1 MSLVLDL
8 HRAIITAFRSD
19 AQLSALLN
27 STDSIFERVPPNRQ
41 FPCIVV
47 EQSLAA
53 DWSTDHEPGRDVIV
67 TVGIWSRADNRAE
80 TYAISDRA
88 VTVLETGFET
98 SNSLNIVLSQ
108 MLSATYTREAAQR
121 AYRATI
127 RLRFL
132 IEPATQ

>member
-1 MSLVLDL
+1 MPLVLDL
-8 HRAIITAFRSD
+8 HRAIITALRTD
-19 AQLSALLN
+19 VQLSSMLGAPGAV
-27 STDSIFERVPPNRQ
+27 FERVPPNRQ

-47 EQSLAA
+47 EQSLTA

-67 TVGIWSRADNRAE
+67 TVGVWSRADSRAE

-88 VTVLETGFET
+88 VTVMEAGFET

-108 MLSATYTREAAQR
+108 MLSATYTREVGQR

-132 IEPATQ
+132 IEPAIQ

>member
-8 HRAIITAFRSD
+8 HRAIITALRTD
-19 AQLSALLN
+19 APLGSMLQ

-41 FPCIVV
+41 FPCLVV

-53 DWSTDHEPGRDVIV
+53 DWSTDNEPGRDVIV
-67 TVGIWSRADNRAE
+67 TIGVWSRADNRAE
-80 TYAISDRA
+80 VYAISDRA
-88 VTVLETGFET
+88 VTVLEAGFET
-98 SNSLNIVLSQ
+98 ANSVNIVLSQ
-108 MLSATYTREAAQR
+108 MLSATYTREVAQR